1 MLPAVIRLPLTG
13 PLTLEAWVKGGPEG
27 RRTPIG
33 IVPNPEELNLTGLN
47 IGKENMERLFEVD
60 PEEWKNEL
68 EDVKIFLRQFAD
80 KMPEEIWQQYK
91 NLETQL
97 S

>member
-1 MLPAVIRLPLTG
+1 M
-13 PLTLEAWVKGGPEG
+13 KGGLEG

-33 IVPNPEELNLTGLN
+33 IVPNLEELNLTGLN
-47 IGKENMERLFEVD
+47 ISKENMKKLFEINPKD
-60 PEEWKNEL
+60 WKDEL
-68 EDVKIFLRQFAD
+68 EDVKTFLRQFAD

-91 NLETQL
+91 DLEKQL